1 MATDPR
7 PARLVVGISGSTG
20 VTYGIRLLQVLAGR
34 PGLETHLV
42 LTNPA
47 KRTIL
52 HETELTIPE
61 VEALATCV
69 YDIRDIGAAI
79 ASGSFKTA
87 GMAVVPCSVKTLS
100 AIANCYADNLL
111 TRAADVT
118 LKEGRRL
125 VVVFRETPLHAGHL
139 RQMLRLAEAGAVI
152 LPPMPA
158 FYHHPKTVEELIDH
172 TIGRVLDRFGIEHD
186 LVREWRGTSPKEGG
200 P

>member
-1 MATDPR
+1 MPT
-7 PARLVVGISGSTG
+7 RLVVGISGSTG
-20 VTYGIRLLQVLAGR
+20 AIYGIRLLQVLSGR
-34 PGLETHLV
+34 PEIETHLV

-52 HETELTIPE
+52 HETEFTIPE
-61 VEALATCV
+61 VEALATYA

-87 GMAVVPCSVKTLS
+87 GMIVAPCSVKTLS

-125 VVVFRETPLHAGHL
+125 VVVFRETPLHVGHL
-139 RQMLRLAEAGAVI
+139 RLMLSLAEAGGVI

-158 FYHHPKTVEELIDH
+158 FYHHPKGIEDLVDH
-172 TIGRVLDRFGIEHD
+172 TIGRVLDRFGIEHA
-186 LVREWRGTSPKEGG
+186 LSREWRGTLPKPG
-200 P
+200 PEPLERR

>member
-1 MATDPR
+1 M
-7 PARLVVGISGSTG
+7 RLVVGISGSTG
-20 VTYGIRLLQVLAGR
+20 VIYGIRLLQILAGR
-34 PGLETHLV
+34 PEVETHLV

-52 HETELTIPE
+52 HETEFTIPE

-87 GMAVVPCSVKTLS
+87 GMVVAPCSVKTLS

-139 RQMLRLAEAGAVI
+139 RQMLRLAEAGGVI

-158 FYHHPKTVEELIDH
+158 FYHHPRTIEELVDH
-172 TIGRVLDRFGIEHD
+172 TIGRVLDRLGIEHD
-186 LVREWRGTSPKEGG
+186 LVKEWQGTQGKPTSLEGG
-200 P
+200 